1 MLDQSMFEWILPLL
15 LLLFRRD
22 KSEFWSQLI
31 TIDKSWVHQYTPK
44 TKLQKKN
51 SELQGEKQLQ
61 KEQNCFFGWKSDG
74 DYFLG

>member
-44 TKLQKKN
+44 TKLQKK
-51 SELQGEKQLQ
+51 LRTARGKTTPKRTKLFFRLEK
-61 KEQNCFFGWKSDG
+61 
-74 DYFLG
+74 